1 MRLLVRP
8 ERGQAAARRQG
19 GAPCGRYT
27 ARMIPVSDVIPSRSP
42 PVMTIALVL
51 INALAFGYGLG
62 LGASPY
68 GTVPAAGGGGGWT
81 AVLMSMF
88 LHAGWLPAGASM
100 LCLWVFGDNVEGAMG
115 RLPFL
120 LFYLAA
126 GALGALAQAAA
137 TPGAMAPLPAAS
149 APVAA
154 VMAAYFVL
162 YPRSKVL
169 MVVFL
174 ILYVDVIEVPAIF
187 LLGFWLLVHVLT
199 GAAAIGTG
207 VPSGAAFGPALAGF
221 AAGALAGLAV
231 RRQVKWE

>member
-1 MRLLVRP
+1 
-8 ERGQAAARRQG
+8 
-19 GAPCGRYT
+19 
-27 ARMIPVSDVIPSRSP
+27 
-42 PVMTIALVL
+42 MTIALVL

-68 GTVPAAGGGGGWT
+68 DTVPAAGGAAGWT

-88 LHAGWLPAGASM
+88 VHAGWLPAGASM
-100 LCLWVFGDNVEGAMG
+100 LCLWIFGDNVEGVMG
-115 RLPFL
+115 RLAFL

-126 GALGALAQAAA
+126 GALGALAHAAA
-137 TPGAMAPLPAAS
+137 TPGAMAPVTAAS

-154 VMAAYFVL
+154 IMAAYFVL

-174 ILYVDVIEVPAIF
+174 ILYVDVVEVPAIF
-187 LLGFWLLVHVLT
+187 LLGFWLLLHVLT

-207 VPSGAAFGPALAGF
+207 MPSGAAFGPTLAGL
-221 AAGALAGLAV
+221 AAGALAGLAL
-231 RRQVKWE
+231 RQRVKWD